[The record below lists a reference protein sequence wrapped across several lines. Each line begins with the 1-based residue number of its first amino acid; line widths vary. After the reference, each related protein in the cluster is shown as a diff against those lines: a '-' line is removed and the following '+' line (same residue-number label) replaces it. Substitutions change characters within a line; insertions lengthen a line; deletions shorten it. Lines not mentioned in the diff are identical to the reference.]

1 MAYHAVHALALQFP
15 GSATPPDVH
24 LTSFYVGVLHHISCD
39 WRPGNVASVSVNRAL
54 LNWFP
59 FSHTSSRLQQ
69 SLITMNVGGLTGC
82 EGENKS
88 LYLWVGMWLQ
98 LELLINTISVIVPKV
113 LAVYVGRRLWAS
125 SANSV
130 NSCVSTC
137 TVIVNSIPC
146 VEWWELLLLAI
157 TTP

>member
-1 MAYHAVHALALQFP
+1 MMSGGRLEAWHFRWAAVLMH
-15 GSATPPDVH
+15 TWRDK
-24 LTSFYVGVLHHISCD
+24 FYQAFHPVSCD

-69 SLITMNVGGLTGC
+69 SLNVGGMSGC
-82 EGENKS
+82 EGENNRES

-98 LELLINTISVIVPKV
+98 HESLINTISVIVPKV

-130 NSCVSTC
+130 NSCVSIC
-137 TVIVNSIPC
+137 TVTVNTIPF
-146 VEWWELLLLAI
+146 VECWELLLLAI